1 MALKLLLANL
11 GQLRWKLVGFGFL
24 WLALLGLAL
33 AHRYFYGDMAVGVAV
48 YMAATA
54 CILVFA
60 IAPSQATVAGF
71 GLGKGTYVQALAIM
85 TAVVVGPIAII
96 GAMSAQPLPV
106 LLAMAATTVVIAV
119 VSGVKMRKA
128 SGALAQ
134 PSQTFELQGSMGWLV
149 PNFGPLGVRLILVPQ
164 LIMAALMLPLLLGLE
179 AVLIDND
186 FKQEL
191 MVALGCAVPAMML
204 NPVAVVS
211 NDLAV
216 WQSYGKTRRSW
227 QAWIAV
233 SSTVVASLAV
243 YVFASLIGMDAP
255 WGMAL
260 NAAVLAIFFLG
271 LSLVHHT
278 LMYGSMG
285 GFGAFAGVAAG
296 AFNNPEGVSTGWLVV
311 MAIHLVIGL
320 FLFLWRSG
328 RGVSPARSPQQLKG

>member
-11 GQLRWKLVGFGFL
+11 GQLRWKLVVFGLL

-48 YMAATA
+48 YMAAMA
-54 CILVFA
+54 FILVFA

-71 GLGKGTYVQALAIM
+71 GLGKGTYAQALVIM

-106 LLAMAATTVVIAV
+106 LLAMVATAVVIAMV
-119 VSGVKMRKA
+119 GGVRMRKA
-128 SGALAQ
+128 SDALAQ

-149 PNFGPLGVRLILVPQ
+149 PNFGPLGVRLIVVPQ
-164 LIMAALMLPLLLGLE
+164 VIMVVLVLSLLLGLE

-186 FKQEL
+186 IKRVL
-191 MVALGCAVPAMML
+191 MVVFACVFPAVML
-204 NPVAVVS
+204 NPVAVSS

-233 SSTVVASLAV
+233 SSAAVTGLAV
-243 YVFASLIGMDAP
+243 YVFSLLIGMDAA
-255 WGMAL
+255 WVMAL
-260 NAAVLAIFFLG
+260 SAAALAIFALG

-278 LMYGSMG
+278 LMYAFMG
-285 GFGAFAGVAAG
+285 GFGSFAGVAAD
-296 AFNNPEGVSTGWLVV
+296 ALNNPEGVSTGWLVF

-328 RGVSPARSPQQLKG
+328 RGVSPARPPQQLKG